1 MPMLHI
7 QLLGA
12 FQVTVEGQPWDDFR
26 SDKVRALLAYLVLE
40 GAAPRR
46 RSQLMALL
54 WPGFK
59 PTFARANLRMTLANL
74 RQLLTPFGLLQTTR
88 QAVRWYA
95 PEPNWTCDVLL
106 LEQLRQDRQRAGA
119 ELWQT
124 LDSLYQGE
132 FLPGF
137 EQIDSL
143 PWQLWLQEKRTYY
156 AHYAEEAR
164 NQLRPSRTTFGA
176 PDWGAIPRTP
186 QFYGRLPE
194 RSTLRQWLVDERCH
208 LVAIFGLGGQ
218 GKTTLTAVLAHE
230 LTTPQTPGA
239 ITVPNE
245 APLPTQPSM
254 TTVPAS
260 TPPFGHVIWR
270 SLRSKPSLREILLS
284 WLQSLANQQIT
295 HLPALVEDQLA
306 LLIRYLQAQPT
317 LLVLDNLE
325 SILQSEGH
333 AGRYQAGYE
342 AYSELWRRVAASDH
356 QSCLVMISRE
366 QPQEFHRLQTQEA
379 SVRALH
385 LRGLEQT
392 EALQLIQGR
401 GLRAPTSALSALV
414 QRYAGHPL
422 ALQVALETI
431 QEFFGGRLAD
441 FIAQAPLI
449 LADLRTTLEQDFARL
464 SALEQT
470 ILIWLALEDSP
481 VTRQVL
487 LSKLIKP
494 PPLNVYLEAE
504 RSLLRRFQI
513 EIYGE
518 RLGLQSLMQ
527 AYLADYLA
535 TQIYLEIK
543 PASDDGNGIT
553 QRSAVEQPDHALPD
567 ESGRIASSW
576 SVRSW
581 VMDSYLNRYQLDQVQ
596 TNTYPNKSQGS
607 LILHTVAQQLVAHFG
622 LTHVF
627 AHLNEC
633 LNSLYQEVAP
643 LPGYAITNLIY
654 LLRQLGVDASDLA
667 SSDISIGRTEQLHPM
682 NHYH

>member
-1 MPMLHI
+1 MPTLHI

-40 GAAPRR
+40 GATPRR

-74 RQLLTPFGLLQTTR
+74 RQLLSPFGLLQTTR

-106 LEQLRQDRQRAGA
+106 LEQLRQDSQRTGA

-143 PWQLWLQEKRTYY
+143 PWQLWLQEKRTHY
-156 AHYAEEAR
+156 AYYAEEVR
-164 NQLRPSRTTFGA
+164 SQLRPSRTSFGA
-176 PDWGAIPRTP
+176 PDWGAIPRAP
-186 QFYGRLPE
+186 QFYGRLRE

-208 LVAIFGLGGQ
+208 VVAIYGLGGQ
-218 GKTTLTAVLAHE
+218 GKTTLTAVLARE
-230 LTTPQTPGA
+230 LTTQTPDA
-239 ITVPNE
+239 IT
-245 APLPTQPSM
+245 APSDATLPTSSS
-254 TTVPAS
+254 S
-260 TPPFGHVIWR
+260 TSPFGHVIWR
-270 SLRSKPSLREILLS
+270 SLSNKPSLSEILLS
-284 WLQSLANQQIT
+284 WLQILANQQIT

-306 LLIRYLQAQPT
+306 LLIRYLQVQPT

-333 AGRYQAGYE
+333 AGRYQPGYE
-342 AYSELWRRVAASDH
+342 AYSELWRRMAASDH
-356 QSCLVMISRE
+356 QSCLVMVSRE

-401 GLRAPTSALSALV
+401 GLRAPASALSALI

-422 ALQVALETI
+422 ALQVAVETI

-441 FIAQAPLI
+441 FLAQAPLI
-449 LADLRTTLEQDFARL
+449 LADLRTILEQAFARL
-464 SALEQT
+464 PALEQT
-470 ILIWLALEDSP
+470 ILIWLALEDGP
-481 VTRQVL
+481 ITRQVL
-487 LSKLIKP
+487 LSKLITP
-494 PPLNVYLEAE
+494 PPLNIYLEAE

-518 RLGLQSLMQ
+518 RLSLQSLMR
-527 AYLADYLA
+527 AYLTDYLA
-535 TQIYLEIK
+535 TQIYREIK
-543 PASDDGNGIT
+543 PAPDDGNVIT
-553 QRSAVEQPDHALPD
+553 QRSAVEQPSHALPD
-567 ESGRIASSW
+567 ESSGSASSW
-576 SVRSW
+576 SMRSW

-633 LNSLYQEVAP
+633 LNSLHQEVAP
-643 LPGYAITNLIY
+643 LPGYAITNLIH
-654 LLRQLGVDASDLA
+654 LLRQLGVDDASDLA
-667 SSDISIGRTEQLHPM
+667 SSDVSSGRTEQLHLM
-682 NHYH
+682 NYY